1 MRRLA
6 AVLAAG
12 AVLTGALAGCTAA
25 PPNAGPGTLAIV
37 MPALEG
43 RFQDVADAL
52 RADAQKAG
60 YTVDVRGT
68 DGDIPA
74 QVTTVQEFLDEG
86 VAALVVWPIDQS
98 SLVPVIDEAP
108 EGTAVVSMGTLVRD
122 TARLDAHVGFD
133 AHAAG
138 AVQAQLLLQGLGLVP
153 IPDAAPPPTAT
164 PAPSATPASGPFRIE
179 LVAGSPDD
187 PRTAPAYTGAMAVL
201 EPYLDAGTLVVGSG
215 ETELSQ
221 VTTLRGSDATAAER
235 LTGIIADHYAGAVPD
250 AVLAT
255 SDELARGAAAA
266 LLDAGAV
273 PGDGFPVVTGRGC
286 ELRSLAALVDGRQY
300 ASVLEDPRAL
310 AAAAMRVLRDGA
322 AAAGGATI
330 DNGAGDIP
338 AVLVAGVPVRADDI
352 DELVVGS
359 GYWSRERVDDAIAE
373 FGLSAP

>member
-1 MRRLA
+1 MRMQRFSTALA
-6 AVLAAG
+6 AV
-12 AVLTGALAGCTAA
+12 ALSATATAGCTAA
-25 PPNAGPGTLAIV
+25 PPSNGPGTLAIV

-52 RADAQKAG
+52 RAEAEDAG
-60 YTVDVRGT
+60 YTVEVRGT

-86 VAALVVWPIDQS
+86 VEALVVWPIDQT
-98 SLVPVIDEAP
+98 SLVPVVDEAP

-133 AHAAG
+133 ARAAG
-138 AVQAQLLLQGLGLVP
+138 AAQARLLLEGLGLL
-153 IPDAAPPPTAT
+153 APEGTATAT

-187 PRTAPAYTGAMAVL
+187 QRTAPAYAGAMSVL
-201 EPYLDAGTLVVGSG
+201 EPYLDSGTLVVGSG

-255 SDELARGAAAA
+255 SDELARGVATA

-300 ASVLEDPRAL
+300 ATLLEDPRVL

-322 AAAGGATI
+322 SAADGATV
-330 DNGAGDIP
+330 DNGAGAIP
-338 AVLVAGVPVRADDI
+338 AALVAGVPVRAGDI
-352 DELVVGS
+352 DDLVIGS
-359 GYWSRERVDDAIAE
+359 GYWSRDRVDDAIAE
-373 FGLSAP
+373 FGLPAP

>member
-1 MRRLA
+1 MTMRSLLA
-6 AVLAAG
+6 LLVAG
-12 AVLTGALAGCTAA
+12 AVLAGLALSGCTGSPAG
-25 PPNAGPGTLAIV
+25 AGPGTLAIV

-52 RADAQKAG
+52 RAEAEEAG
-60 YTVDVRGT
+60 YTVEVRGT

-74 QVTTVQEFLDEG
+74 QVTTVQEFLDDG
-86 VAALVVWPIDQS
+86 VEALVVWPIDQT
-98 SLVPVIDEAP
+98 SLVPVVDEAP
-108 EGTAVVSMGTLVRD
+108 EGTAVISMGVLVRD

-133 AHAAG
+133 AGAAG
-138 AVQAQLLLQGLGLVP
+138 AAQAQLLLEGLGLLP
-153 IPDAAPPPTAT
+153 GPDAAT

-187 PRTAPAYTGAMAVL
+187 QRTAPAYAGAMSVL
-201 EPYLDAGTLVVGSG
+201 EPYLDAGTLRIGSG

-235 LTGIIADHYAGAVPD
+235 LTGIIAEHYAGAVPD

-255 SDELARGAAAA
+255 SDELARGVATA

-273 PGDGFPVVTGRGC
+273 PGEGFPVVTGRGC

-300 ASVLEDPRAL
+300 ASLLEDPRAL
-310 AAAAMRVLRDGA
+310 ADAAMRVLRDGA

-330 DNGAGDIP
+330 DNGAGAIP
-338 AVLVAGVPVRADDI
+338 AVLVAGVPVRAGDI
-352 DELVVGS
+352 DEVVVGS
-359 GYWSRERVDDAIAE
+359 GYWSRDRVDEAIDE
-373 FGLSAP
+373 FGLPAP